1 MKIAIFIKKYP
12 KNGKIGGLEVQNDLM
27 VNGLRKEGYHVEV
40 IETEASAGDDRSF
53 EKFKEL
59 DRKDNFDL
67 VISQSAAGAYYIK
80 KRKDKIP
87 FLVIQHGTLLGEIKT
102 RLRAIRSVSNLI
114 FFIFRII
121 PYGLKAYFFYDI
133 KRLMKADKVIAVS
146 DVVAGRVKKEYPFLK
161 KSKIITIYNGTEI
174 DSYRVD
180 RDSLRRREADK
191 RDFRFIFVGK
201 MFRSKGVH
209 ILLKALSKIPE
220 KYSFK
225 LQVLGDGPEESNL
238 KSLTK
243 DSGLL
248 DKVEFPGYIDNK
260 DIPEYYKSADM
271 IILPTLRDEGMPM
284 VLIQACAASLPI
296 ISSRIGGIPNIL
308 KDGVNGI
315 LVEPGDVEGLYRAI
329 LSVIKDSS
337 KRKRMGENSYKIA
350 REHFSLEAMVEGYDQ
365 VIKELTRT

>member
-1 MKIAIFIKKYP
+1 
-12 KNGKIGGLEVQNDLM
+12 
-27 VNGLRKEGYHVEV
+27 
-40 IETEASAGDDRSF
+40 
-53 EKFKEL
+53 
-59 DRKDNFDL
+59 
-67 VISQSAAGAYYIK
+67 
-80 KRKDKIP
+80 
-87 FLVIQHGTLLGEIKT
+87 
-102 RLRAIRSVSNLI
+102 
-114 FFIFRII
+114 
-121 PYGLKAYFFYDI
+121 
-133 KRLMKADKVIAVS
+133 
-146 DVVAGRVKKEYPFLK
+146 
-161 KSKIITIYNGTEI
+161 
-174 DSYRVD
+174 
-180 RDSLRRREADK
+180 
-191 RDFRFIFVGK
+191 
-201 MFRSKGVH
+201 
-209 ILLKALSKIPE
+209 
-220 KYSFK
+220 
-225 LQVLGDGPEESNL
+225 
-238 KSLTK
+238 
-243 DSGLL
+243 L